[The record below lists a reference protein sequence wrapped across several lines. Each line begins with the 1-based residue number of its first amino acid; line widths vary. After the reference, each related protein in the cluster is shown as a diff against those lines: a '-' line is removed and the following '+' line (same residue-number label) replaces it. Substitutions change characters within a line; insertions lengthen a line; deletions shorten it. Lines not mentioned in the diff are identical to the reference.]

1 MKIAKRVIT
10 MLLATVI
17 MLTGVLYFPVFA
29 TEMDGG
35 NSVETRAGT
44 ENWGRATKQ
53 HVGTFTF
60 KNNNLTPVK
69 TITQSGY
76 LYLHVN
82 YSKADSYDGNV
93 MLTVQIRKANGTQLT
108 NDYFYSYG
116 RDEMTAWTHVSAGDQ
131 IQIFFD
137 ASTATGPS
145 AHYRSANVTYYYT
158 LIPD

>member
-1 MKIAKRVIT
+1 MKATKRLIA
-10 MLLATVI
+10 MLLVAVI
-17 MLTGVLYFPVFA
+17 MVAGVFA
-29 TEMDGG
+29 VPAFASELE
-35 NSVETRAGT
+35 ETSIGARAGT
-44 ENWGRATKQ
+44 ENWGSATKQ

-82 YSKADSYDGNV
+82 YSKADSYDGDV
-93 MLTVQIRKANGTQLT
+93 MLTVQIRSANGTQLT

-116 RDEMTAWTHVSAGDQ
+116 RDEMTAWVHVSAGDQ

-137 ASTATGPS
+137 ASTTTGPS

-158 LIPD
+158 LIAD